1 MRLPRIKTSKDAIP
15 DFENGVPQAMS
26 EPARPGVL
34 IVSVD
39 VDGADLRGDLNMQRA
54 LNSTS
59 VALLGILGNHGVA
72 GTWAMCDPAHSL
84 MTERLLA
91 DVLPHE
97 LALLGEASWAAP
109 TMGRVR
115 FSREL
120 AERVHEAN
128 LQGLKLE
135 TLAVR
140 ASVSAHYDLL
150 VKSGLSVL
158 RSATPELRR
167 GAWWPG
173 VTRAPLP
180 CAAQALRWGLWQV
193 KTTWRNFEGGLMA
206 SRRGIDRSASSGG
219 LITWVLDGPRLVE
232 GGASLLRM
240 VDRVLGY
247 AARRRDEG
255 RLQIATVHGFVDGQ
269 LRRRAT
275 IPSDSI
281 LRARAA

>member
-1 MRLPRIKTSKDAIP
+1 MYQLS
-15 DFENGVPQAMS
+15 
-26 EPARPGVL
+26 RPGVL

-39 VDGADLRGDLNMQRA
+39 VDAADLRGDLNMQRA

-59 VALLGILGNHGVA
+59 VALLGVLGNHGVA
-72 GTWAMCDPAHSL
+72 GTWALSDPARSL
-84 MTERLLA
+84 MTPRLLA

-97 LALLGEASWAAP
+97 LALLGEAAWASP

-120 AERVHEAN
+120 CRRVQDAQS
-128 LQGLKLE
+128 QGLKLQ

-140 ASVSAHYDLL
+140 ETMAPNLDLL

-158 RSATPELRR
+158 RCATPDLPR
-167 GAWWPG
+167 GAWWRG
-173 VTRAPLP
+173 MTRAPLP

-193 KTTWRNFEGGLMA
+193 RSTWRNFEGGLMA
-206 SRRGIDRSASSGG
+206 SRRGIDRSATSGG
-219 LITWVLDGPRLVE
+219 LITWVLDGQRLVE

-247 AARRRDEG
+247 AARRRDQG
-255 RLQIATVHGFVDGQ
+255 RLQIATVRGFVEGQ
-269 LRRRAT
+269 VRRREAT
-275 IPSDSI
+275 PSDSI
-281 LRARAA
+281 LRAKAA